1 MRNHKIGCRDCHRKV
16 CCCPRRPLAQSSC
29 ICPPGPPG
37 PMGPAG
43 PPGSDGSSVLTGG
56 PNTEKWSGLLVAA
69 DDLVIE
75 PTAAFTAFEDGTFTY
90 LTDTIIAAAP
100 ANLLIAPN
108 YPSTS
113 DGITW
118 DELTAAV
125 RLFSGAALLPVGVA
139 VVAQL
144 VVNAGQPVGEE
155 RICLEVVF
163 EPGPAGLSL
172 PIFGGGVGPL
182 TGRDEGVCTVAPDE
196 TYDVRIGLRNT
207 GLTPVTLTAATTVAA
222 STTARS
228 SAA

>member
-1 MRNHKIGCRDCHRKV
+1 MRNHKIGCRDCRRKV

-43 PPGSDGSSVLTGG
+43 PPGSDGSSVFTGG
-56 PNTEKWSGLLVAA
+56 PNTEKWSGLLVVA
-69 DDLVIE
+69 DDLDIE
-75 PTAAFTAFEDGTFTY
+75 PTAAFTAFEAGTFTY

-125 RLFSGAALLPVGVA
+125 RSFGAATLLPGGVA
-139 VVAQL
+139 VVAQM
-144 VVNAGQPVGEE
+144 VVNAGQPDE

-163 EPGPAGLSL
+163 EPGPAGLFL
-172 PIFGGGVGPL
+172 PIFGGGTGPL
-182 TGRDEGVCTVAPDE
+182 IDRDQGLCTVAPDE
-196 TYDVRIGLRNT
+196 TYDVRVGLRNT
-207 GLTPVTLTAATTVAA
+207 GLTTATLTAEVTVEASATG
-222 STTARS
+222 RS